1 MGVLNHYSGGVRYR
15 KEVTLGSL
23 QTGELATLDLG
34 RVSATAEVFVNGK
47 SVGVRVASPWI
58 FDLTD
63 AVQSGTN
70 TIEVLV
76 YNTLSN
82 HYQTIPSSYRG
93 DPVSGLLGPV
103 RLFIETCSGG
113 ND

>member
-1 MGVLNHYSGGVRYR
+1 
-15 KEVTLGSL
+15 
-23 QTGELATLDLG
+23 
-34 RVSATAEVFVNGK
+34 VSATAEVFVNGK